1 MKKRNSALGGFATFA
16 VIVFVI
22 MAISYW
28 IQEGAPIPRDIG
40 NILAIVAVG
49 FLFICALGQAVQFI
63 ITIMT
68 RETVSI
74 LSSKED
80 EKADHQE

>member
-1 MKKRNSALGGFATFA
+1 MKKPNNALGGFATFA

-22 MAISYW
+22 MAVSYW

-40 NILAIVAVG
+40 NTLAVIAVG
-49 FLFICALGQAVQFI
+49 FLFISVLGQAVQFI

-68 RETVSI
+68 KETMSI

-80 EKADHQE
+80 EKKEE